1 MHLIIGGRYM
11 GKRVYAEKLYG
22 NFEIVYNLESEQA
35 ENIIS
40 AGLIINLHM
49 GIKSLLVRNIDAM
62 NFFAS
67 RLNILRSSV
76 IIGDEIS
83 SGIIPVDK
91 FERKWRDET
100 GKVYQ
105 FLASEAEIV
114 DRIFAGL
121 ALRLKG

>member
-22 NFEIVYNLESEQA
+22 KFEIVYNLENERA

-40 AGLIINLHM
+40 SGLIINLHM
-49 GIKSLLVRNIDAM
+49 GIKYLLKQGVDAQE
-62 NFFAS
+62 FFAS
-67 RLNILRSSV
+67 RLDILRSSV

-83 SGIIPVDK
+83 SGIIPVDV
-91 FERKWRDET
+91 FNRKWRDET

-114 DRIFAGL
+114 DRVFAGL